1 MRIAEQPIAG
11 NLPLRLDVRFP
22 TDAAEPSVAPPRRK
36 KAPVERPDDLSG
48 DALGWD
54 AQVVLYNDDV
64 NTFEYVVA
72 MLCGVFGHTA
82 PLAWK
87 IAGEAH
93 FRGRAIAEVESRAK
107 AEKHAAALQAG
118 GLRATVEDI

>member
-1 MRIAEQPIAG
+1 MRPAG
-11 NLPLRLDVRFP
+11 N
-22 TDAAEPSVAPPRRK
+22 AAGQPVAPPLRK
-36 KAPVERPDDLSG
+36 KAPVERPGDLSG

-54 AQVVLYNDDV
+54 AQVVLYNDNV
-64 NTFEYVVA
+64 NTFDHVVA
-72 MLCGVFGHTA
+72 MLCRVFGHAA

-93 FRGRAIAEVESRAK
+93 FRGRAIAEVEPRAK
-107 AEKHAAALQAG
+107 AEKHAAALRAG